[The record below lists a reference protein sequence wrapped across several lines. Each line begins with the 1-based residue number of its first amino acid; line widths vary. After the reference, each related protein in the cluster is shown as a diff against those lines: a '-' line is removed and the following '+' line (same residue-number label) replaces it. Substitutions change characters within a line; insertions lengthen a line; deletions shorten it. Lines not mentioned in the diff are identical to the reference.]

1 MLGISPD
8 AAGAF
13 VSYLALG
20 MVIGKVG
27 WGMLSDRFG
36 RVAVVLTILV
46 LAVIALLVLWQ
57 AGSYL
62 PVVGGV
68 FVVGLC
74 YGGFLALIGPVTLDA
89 FGPRHFP
96 VNFGVMFLS
105 VAVAAYAGP
114 RLAAAVAEANDG
126 AYKQAFLVA
135 AVMTLVAL
143 VLAAVYA
150 LIARRR
156 PTSPAHTVVADG
168 RGIDG

>member
-1 MLGISPD
+1 MMGISPD

-13 VSYLALG
+13 VGDFGFG
-20 MVIGKVG
+20 MVVGKVG
-27 WGMLSDRFG
+27 WGTLSDRFG

-46 LAVIALLVLWQ
+46 LAVVALLVLWQ

-96 VNFGVMFLS
+96 VNFGIMFLS

-126 AYKQAFLVA
+126 AYEQAFLVA
-135 AVMTLVAL
+135 AVMTFVAL
-143 VLAAVYA
+143 VLATIYA
-150 LIARRR
+150 LITRRR
-156 PTSPAHTVVADG
+156 SASPQSS
-168 RGIDG
+168 